1 MTDSI
6 SRTNQEKSFDVFKRY
21 LLNHIRQNNGIYYEL
36 QKLSNKMAESVS
48 ILKYVENL
56 LPDIEEHETIYLEKA
71 EERYKNLVSPEMYER
86 IMAYYNKHKNRSY
99 SSKYVINKK
108 IHRML
113 MNVGEYL
120 DKISQEVKE
129 LRCKKSELEERYYS
143 TVADLSNRMNEYLS
157 FLSKTLRRIAIRLG
171 LLGSTLF
178 YGLTFMSTYSPEL
191 LDWLK
196 FVFVFNRIND
206 ILLISS
212 YAISP
217 NRKEEAR
224 RIKDRILGV
233 LNIHRTKGYSL
244 YIKFVYKLYD
254 LLNAVMS
261 FMKNLD
267 IYLRGSRDWKDFYKK
282 LEKHMLSTAGVSYKW
297 LVDIVSFDLVAVDE
311 FLRGLADYGMLNTY
325 RYKIRVTPGAI
336 SKLKQHYGERVRVDG
351 NWINVT
357 LTYEGGKHYTPAN
370 PMNAKFILNVS
381 GYDGTLED
389 KANFVMAAIL
399 LADEMVLENIYTTR
413 STLRDGILSIDLNQ
427 LKWLV
432 YKNKS
437 WIVRMIERILGR
449 DKKYLSPEAIGNE
462 LYESYI
468 MLNKFNGD

>member
-1 MTDSI
+1 MTDNMPVSK
-6 SRTNQEKSFDVFKRY
+6 QEKSFEIFKQS
-21 LLNHIRQNNGIYYEL
+21 LLSKIRQNDNMYHDL
-36 QKLSNKMAESVS
+36 QKLSGDIMKSVNMLKHLESLVPD
-48 ILKYVENL
+48 IDEHEAIYLKETDAKYVNL
-56 LPDIEEHETIYLEKA
+56 I
-71 EERYKNLVSPEMYER
+71 SPEMYER

-113 MNVGEYL
+113 MSVGEYL
-120 DKISQEVKE
+120 DKISQELKE

-178 YGLTFMSTYSPEL
+178 YSLAFMSTYSPEL

-212 YAISP
+212 YVINP

-267 IYLRGSRDWKDFYKK
+267 IYLRGSRDWKDFYEK

-311 FLRGLADYGMLNTY
+311 FLRGLADYERLNTY

-336 SKLKQHYGERVRVDG
+336 SKLKQHYGERVRVDA

-357 LTYEGGKHYTPAN
+357 LTYVGGKHYTPAN
-370 PMNAKFILNVS
+370 PMNTKFILNVS

-399 LADEMVLENIYTTR
+399 LADEMILDNIYTTR
-413 STLRDGILSIDLNQ
+413 STLHDGILSIDLNQ

-449 DKKYLSPEAIGNE
+449 DKKYLSPEAISNE
-462 LYESYI
+462 LFESYI
-468 MLNKFNGD
+468 ALHRVNNF